1 MKTITSK
8 IAIKS
13 DLKNIKEVMNWI
25 KSDLKPLFK
34 IQAKFESL
42 KLSLQEAV
50 TNAIIHGNKS
60 DENKYVGISY
70 SISEELNVTVK
81 DEGNGIFLHNQLQ
94 DVNKIQK
101 EDIFK
106 ESGRGIMLMKH
117 FCDDIIFKNNSV
129 TLIIRYK

>member
-13 DLKNIKEVMNWI
+13 NLKNIQEVMNWI

-50 TNAIIHGNKS
+50 TNAIIHGNNS

-70 SISEELNVTVK
+70 SISEKLNITVK
-81 DEGNGIFLHNQLQ
+81 DEGTGIFLHNQLQ
-94 DVNKIQK
+94 DVNKIKK